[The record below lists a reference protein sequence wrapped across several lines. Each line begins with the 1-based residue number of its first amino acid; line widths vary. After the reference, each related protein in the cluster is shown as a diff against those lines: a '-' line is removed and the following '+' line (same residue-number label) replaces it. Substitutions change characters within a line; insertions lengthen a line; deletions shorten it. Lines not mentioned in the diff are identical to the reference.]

1 MDVFDR
7 AFAKGVMGRV
17 SGPTLAFA
25 PPFVCST
32 KDIDRYSQSSATYY
46 HCYYILLTVYEH

>member
-1 MDVFDR
+1 MKVPGLPAKRAMDVFDR

-25 PPFVCST
+25 PPFVCDA
-32 KDIDRYSQSSATYY
+32 KDIDR
-46 HCYYILLTVYEH
+46 